1 MLPHG
6 AGCPTVGG
14 MMFEPLILL
23 AAAAGCPAE
32 SAPAATDC
40 GHAVRAVDPAIIEMT
55 YDAFVAVEET
65 PGLSEII
72 RSAVAATPDKQP
84 AIAIA
89 AGTRWIS

>member
-1 MLPHG
+1 MLPPG

-23 AAAAGCPAE
+23 AAAACPGQP
-32 SAPAATDC
+32 APAATDY

-84 AIAIA
+84 AIAIP
-89 AGTRWIS
+89 AGTGWIS